1 MPRAALTQ
9 PEIEAFR
16 DEIIRAA
23 SRLFAER
30 GYEAVTMRSLAAE
43 LGCSPMTPYRYFD
56 GKAEIFAMVKAD
68 AYRRFADAE
77 EGAAA
82 TAADPAA
89 RLTVLARAYVDFAL
103 AEPDA
108 YRIMFELAQAADD
121 AYPEVQAQAHRAW
134 AALRDAVGAA
144 VAAGLIAGDADDVA
158 HLYWAQV
165 HGLVALHL
173 AGKLTLGRTLE
184 ELLQALLDQNAR
196 GRRPSC

>member
-121 AYPEVQAQAHRAW
+121 AYPEVQAQARRAW
-134 AALRDAVGAA
+134 GALRDAVGAA

>member
-77 EGAAA
+77 EAAAA

-121 AYPEVQAQAHRAW
+121 AYPELQAQARRAW
-134 AALRDAVGAA
+134 GALRDAVGAA

>member
-56 GKAEIFAMVKAD
+56 GKDEIFAMVKAD

-121 AYPEVQAQAHRAW
+121 AYPEVQAQARRAW
-134 AALRDAVGAA
+134 GALRDAVGAA